1 MLRQGV
7 IVNVLRA
14 ASLSPLLAQSRSLF
28 RVIVL
33 DAPGNRCEWLIVT
46 TPAQRQLLPRGLG
59 FNQPHLVLGDIVRAE
74 PEVSGG
80 WHGVLP
86 HHKMAQCVDVPVG
99 PQPSAKVI

>member
-46 TPAQRQLLPRGLG
+46 TPAQRQLFPRTLGLDEA
-59 FNQPHLVLGDIVRAE
+59 NLVLGDIVGAE
-74 PEVSGG
+74 PEVSSGG
-80 WHGVLP
+80 YGMLP

-99 PQPSAKVI
+99 TQPFAKVI